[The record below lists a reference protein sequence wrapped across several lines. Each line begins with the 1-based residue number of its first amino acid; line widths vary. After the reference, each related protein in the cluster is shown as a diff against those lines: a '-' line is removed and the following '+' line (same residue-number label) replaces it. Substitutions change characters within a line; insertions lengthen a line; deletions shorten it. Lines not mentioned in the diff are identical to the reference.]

1 MYFNRMRTFYERESN
16 GRFSFGGAITEWVKV
31 PFNQAR
37 YGRSENNTPFLV
49 RDALAYWVDAKRESG
64 WSMDRITAY
73 LKTFD
78 TVDRYDFDED
88 GNFQEP
94 DGFIDHFQI
103 VHAGGDESDG
113 DPTYGVDAIW
123 AHKGHAQIQDPGTG
137 PEGGAQIGGVNAGE
151 GGPSGDPDGRVQN
164 RLRSTSPT
172 TRPGCGSTTTPSSPR
187 TAA

>member
-1 MYFNRMRTFYERESN
+1 M
-16 GRFSFGGAITEWVKV
+16 K
-31 PFNQAR
+31 
-37 YGRSENNTPFLV
+37 L
-49 RDALAYWVDAKRESG
+49 DSG
-64 WSMDRITAY
+64 WSMDRITTY

-78 TVDRYDFDED
+78 SVDRYDFDED
-88 GNFQEP
+88 GDFKEP

-151 GGPSGDPDGRVQN
+151 GGPPDGR
-164 RLRSTSPT
+164 RSSTCPT